1 MLHSI
6 LKKLRLIKVGPE
18 RLSFGSRELLSNS
31 MIWSYLSEHSTEIG
45 GALGDIIE
53 ETKSGNSIN
62 LDLAGGTI
70 AIPSGYDCDFNL
82 YNHFKEYFQVD
93 YKIPMFLYHTIG
105 SKTSRLET
113 AILSD
118 YEVYRK
124 TFKGEDLPQVVA
136 YFTMGPNI
144 CWGRHS
150 RWRAQFDICK
160 SDKSTA
166 VTNHACHD
174 WAKSDYIYCDLGRAD
189 ADSKVLVVEGKSKCD
204 TIDTVPIVKEV
215 RERKNSERQFKL
227 HNGNAYNFLETSD
240 GQLSGNHIVTSSKK
254 LKKLTHEQYEELE
267 RFRDENIIFNAY
279 VVPGDT
285 SELEFGL
292 WWPSKNGKID
302 LQYLAGSSCVNDIQL
317 DEVNARVYR
326 SALSDATSD
335 LVIWQKYPGSIDE
348 TYSLSQPMLIVKN
361 KVSGD
366 SDFTE
371 FQSCWR
377 NQGFESEIFPHWLGN
392 FKAMKPSSRLT
403 GVVNFNFF
411 DRGQLILQALRPKGC
426 GDITGSVEINI
437 FDRFGRQIEQKK
449 QVVSNTKCLD
459 FDFAKGQYGPD
470 IAALRVRSTDID
482 FTANL
487 VQWNT
492 AGATSIQHLWGY

>member
-1 MLHSI
+1 MLYSI
-6 LKKLRLIKVGPE
+6 LRKLRLKKSGPE
-18 RLSFGSRELLSNS
+18 RLSFESRELISNTI
-31 MIWSYLSEHSTEIG
+31 IWNYLSDHSAEIG
-45 GALGDIIE
+45 GALGHIIE
-53 ETKSGNSIN
+53 KTKSGSSIN

-70 AIPSGYDCDFNL
+70 AIPSGFDCDFNL

-93 YKIPMFLYHTIG
+93 YKIPMFLYHTVG
-105 SKTSRLET
+105 RETSKLET

-124 TFKGEDLPQVVA
+124 TFKGKDLPQVVA

-160 SDKSTA
+160 ADRSTA

-174 WAKSDYIYCDLGRAD
+174 WAKSDYLYCDLGRAD
-189 ADSKVLVVEGKSKCD
+189 ADSKVLVVEGKSTCD
-204 TIDTVPIVKEV
+204 TISTVPIVKEV
-215 RERKNSERQFKL
+215 RETEQSERQFKI

-240 GQLSGNHIVTSSKK
+240 GQLSGNHIVTSPKK
-254 LKKLTHEQYEELE
+254 LKKLTREQYEELG
-267 RFRDENIIFNAY
+267 RFREENIIFNAY
-279 VVPGDT
+279 VVPRDT

-292 WWPSKNGKID
+292 WWPSKSGNIN
-302 LQYLAGSSCVNDIQL
+302 LQYRAGDSCVEDIQL
-317 DEVNARVYR
+317 NEVNSHIYR
-326 SALSDATSD
+326 SALSDETSD
-335 LVIWQKYPGSIDE
+335 LVIWQKYPDATDE

-411 DRGQLILQALRPKGC
+411 DQGQLILQALRPKRC
-426 GDITGSVEINI
+426 EDITGTLEINI
-437 FDRFGRQIEQKK
+437 FDRFGRQIDQKK
-449 QVVSNTKCLD
+449 QAVGNTKCLA
-459 FDFAKGQYGPD
+459 FDFSKGEYGAD

-482 FTANL
+482 FTSNL

-492 AGATSIQHLWGY
+492 TGATSIQHLWGY